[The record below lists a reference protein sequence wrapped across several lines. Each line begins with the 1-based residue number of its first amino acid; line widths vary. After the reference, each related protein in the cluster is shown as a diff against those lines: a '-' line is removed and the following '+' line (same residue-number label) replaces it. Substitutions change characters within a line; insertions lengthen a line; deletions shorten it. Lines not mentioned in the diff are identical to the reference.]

1 MINPQTDLTF
11 TDANNAPAPSVLGRL
26 HLKEIEHIVRHGS
39 RLQQD
44 ACLDWAYSGVSAE
57 MYYTWCD
64 IAGQSYRY
72 DDDWTARHPSMSHCA
87 KAKHVAK
94 RDAK

>member
-1 MINPQTDLTF
+1 MINPQTDLNY
-11 TDANNAPAPSVLGRL
+11 TDANNPPSPQQ
-26 HLKEIEHIVRHGS
+26 LKYLSFGDIEHIVRHGS
-39 RLQQD
+39 TLQVN
-44 ACLDWAYSGVSAE
+44 ACLDWAYGGVSAE

-72 DDDWTARHPSMSHCA
+72 DDDWTAKHPSMSQCT

-94 RDAK
+94 RDS